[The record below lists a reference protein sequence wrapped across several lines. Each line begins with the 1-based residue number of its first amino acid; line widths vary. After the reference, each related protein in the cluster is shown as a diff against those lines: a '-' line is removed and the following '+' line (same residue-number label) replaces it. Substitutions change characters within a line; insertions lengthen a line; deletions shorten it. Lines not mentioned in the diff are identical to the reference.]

1 MGWDRVIS
9 SLARGQGPGGV
20 RSGLLV
26 WQEGGW
32 EPAGQRL
39 CLCRAVTSFPPAV
52 SLGSRR
58 GSVVVT
64 SLDETARLGAVCRA
78 KPLLELDGVG
88 ASWLQADGRFGLR
101 KSSQPEV
108 YLRMEKEKNGS
119 LRRPSGQVALM
130 EGGGP
135 GLWALKDP
143 PVEAHQLCGL
153 LGK

>member
-1 MGWDRVIS
+1 MGQSHLQLGQEAGTRWGS
-9 SLARGQGPGGV
+9 LWASGLARRRVG
-20 RSGLLV
+20 
-26 WQEGGW
+26 
-32 EPAGQRL
+32 A
-39 CLCRAVTSFPPAV
+39 CRAEAVSLQGCVTSFPPAV

-58 GSVVVT
+58 GLVVVT

-101 KSSQPEV
+101 ESSQPEV
-108 YLRMEKEKNGS
+108 YLQMEKEKNGS

-130 EGGGP
+130 EAGGP
-135 GLWALKDP
+135 GLWALKDR